1 MILKRIEK
9 KFLDFVHLNE
19 GKGPGLRS
27 LLESVAGRLGEL
39 KTSSLRQERI
49 VEMAV
54 YELKQARLAER
65 RLSEKLNLL
74 EEQVRLLEEGR
85 D

>member
-1 MILKRIEK
+1 MLRGYQK

-19 GKGPGLRS
+19 ANVPGLRNI
-27 LLESVAGRLGEL
+27 LESVAGRLGEL
-39 KTSSLRQERI
+39 KVSSQRQKRI

-74 EEQVRLLEEGR
+74 EEQVKLLEEGR

>member
-1 MILKRIEK
+1 MFRGYQK

-19 GKGPGLRS
+19 ANVPGLRNI
-27 LLESVAGRLGEL
+27 LESVAGRLSGL
-39 KTSSLRQERI
+39 KVSSQRQKRI

-74 EEQVRLLEEGR
+74 EEQVKLLEEGR
-85 D
+85 E

>member
-1 MILKRIEK
+1 MLKGYQK
-9 KFLDFVHLNE
+9 KFLDFIHLNE
-19 GKGPGLRS
+19 GNIPGLRN
-27 LLESVAGRLGEL
+27 LLESVAGRLGNL
-39 KTSSLRQERI
+39 RVTSKKQKRI

-74 EEQVRLLEEGR
+74 EEQIKILEEGK

>member
-1 MILKRIEK
+1 MFRGYQK

-19 GKGPGLRS
+19 ANVPGLRNI
-27 LLESVAGRLGEL
+27 LESVAGRLENL
-39 KTSSLRQERI
+39 TVVSEKQKRI

-74 EEQVRLLEEGR
+74 EEQVKLLEEGR

>member
-1 MILKRIEK
+1 MLKEYQK

-19 GKGPGLRS
+19 ANIPGLRN
-27 LLESVAGRLGEL
+27 LLESVAGRLGN
-39 KTSSLRQERI
+39 LRVVSEKQKRI

-74 EEQVRLLEEGR
+74 EEQVKLLEEGR
-85 D
+85 E

>member
-1 MILKRIEK
+1 MFRGYQK

-19 GKGPGLRS
+19 GNIPGLRNI
-27 LLESVAGRLGEL
+27 LESVAGRLGEL
-39 KTSSLRQERI
+39 KVSSQRQKRI

-74 EEQVRLLEEGR
+74 EEQVKLLEEGR

>member
-1 MILKRIEK
+1 MFRGYQK

-19 GKGPGLRS
+19 ANVPGLRN

-74 EEQVRLLEEGR
+74 EEQVKLLEEGR

>member
-1 MILKRIEK
+1 MLRGYQK

-19 GKGPGLRS
+19 ANVPGLRNI
-27 LLESVAGRLGEL
+27 LESVAGRLGEL
-39 KTSSLRQERI
+39 KVSSQRQKRI

-74 EEQVRLLEEGR
+74 EEQVKLLEEGR
-85 D
+85 E

>member
-1 MILKRIEK
+1 MFRGYQK

-19 GKGPGLRS
+19 ANVPGLRNI
-27 LLESVAGRLGEL
+27 LESVAGRLGGL
-39 KTSSLRQERI
+39 KVSSQRQKRI

-74 EEQVRLLEEGR
+74 EEQVKLLEEGR

>member
-1 MILKRIEK
+1 MFRGYQK

-19 GKGPGLRS
+19 ANVPGLRNI
-27 LLESVAGRLGEL
+27 LESVAGRLGEL
-39 KTSSLRQERI
+39 KVSSQRQKRI

-74 EEQVRLLEEGR
+74 EEQVKLLEEGR

>member
-1 MILKRIEK
+1 MLKGYQK

-19 GKGPGLRS
+19 ANIPGLRN

-39 KTSSLRQERI
+39 KTSSQRQKRI

>member
-1 MILKRIEK
+1 MLKGYQK

-19 GKGPGLRS
+19 ASVPGLRN

-39 KTSSLRQERI
+39 KTSSQRQKRI

-74 EEQVRLLEEGR
+74 EEQVKLLEEGR

>member
-1 MILKRIEK
+1 MFRGYQK

-19 GKGPGLRS
+19 ANIPGLRN
-27 LLESVAGRLGEL
+27 LLESVAGRLG
-39 KTSSLRQERI
+39 KLRVVSEKQKRI

-74 EEQVRLLEEGR
+74 EEQVKLLEEGR

>member
-1 MILKRIEK
+1 MFRGYQK

-19 GKGPGLRS
+19 ANVPGLRNI
-27 LLESVAGRLGEL
+27 LESVAGRLGEL
-39 KTSSLRQERI
+39 KVSSQRQKRI

-74 EEQVRLLEEGR
+74 EEQVKLLEEGR
-85 D
+85 E

>member
-1 MILKRIEK
+1 MLKGYQK

-19 GKGPGLRS
+19 ANIPGLRN
-27 LLESVAGRLGEL
+27 LLESVAGRLGNLSVVSE
-39 KTSSLRQERI
+39 KQKRI

-74 EEQVRLLEEGR
+74 EEQVKLLEEGR